1 VKVLLV
7 EDEPKMA
14 LLLRAGLTEEGLSVD
29 VVGRGADALWQA
41 TEVDYDVVVLDL
53 MLPDLDGVE
62 VCRRIRDTD
71 SGTPILMLTARH
83 AVADKVAGLRAG
95 ADDYVTKPFA
105 FDELLA
111 RLHALARRGR
121 VPRADVIEAAGLTL
135 DPEQRR
141 VWRGDTEITLS
152 VIGFA
157 VLEALMRRPGRVLSR
172 DALVQL
178 AWDQAVERRS
188 NIVDVAVRGVRER
201 VDRPFGTRS
210 IETVRGVGYRLAG
223 ADS

>member
-1 VKVLLV
+1 MLLV

-29 VVGRGADALWQA
+29 VVGSSAEALWPA
-41 TEVDYDVVVLDL
+41 TEVAYDVVVLDL
-53 MLPDLDGVE
+53 MLPDLDGFE
-62 VCRRIRDTD
+62 VCRRIRQTDT
-71 SGTPILMLTARH
+71 GTPILMLTARH
-83 AVADKVAGLRAG
+83 AVPDKVAGLRAG

-121 VPRADVIEAAGLTL
+121 VERADVIEAAGLTL
-135 DPEQRR
+135 DPQQRR
-141 VWRGDTEITLS
+141 VWRGDTEIMLS

-172 DALVQL
+172 DALVHL
-178 AWDQAVERRS
+178 AWDQSTERRS
-188 NIVDVAVRGVRER
+188 NIVDVAVKGVRER
-201 VDRPFGTRS
+201 VDRPFGTKS
-210 IETVRGVGYRLAG
+210 IETVRGLGYRLTG
-223 ADS
+223 VYR